1 MKTNKE
7 VFAGIELLEGSLSED
22 FKEKYVNQTS
32 KLGQEIKIG
41 RPANKYGRTSLGGL
55 IYAAQNSTP
64 PNLPCQLKFKNLA
77 ISPNSPRVLLSEY
90 ASAPCG

>member
-22 FKEKYVNQTS
+22 FKEKYVNRTS

-41 RPANKYGRTSLGGL
+41 RPANKYGRTSFWGTD
-55 IYAAQNSTP
+55 IR
-64 PNLPCQLKFKNLA
+64 C
-77 ISPNSPRVLLSEY
+77 SEQY
-90 ASAPCG
+90 ASKSPLST